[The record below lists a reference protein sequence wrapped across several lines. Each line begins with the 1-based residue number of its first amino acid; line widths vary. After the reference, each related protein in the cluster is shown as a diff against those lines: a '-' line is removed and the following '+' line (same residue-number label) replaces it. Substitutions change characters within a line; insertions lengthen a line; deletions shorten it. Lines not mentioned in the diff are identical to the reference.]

1 MYYLVVRPSTGELM
15 GETRHGLIA
24 LAPTD
29 APAASDASITKAIAP
44 KLLTAMHIAENHQ
57 SAMNCEFGSGW
68 EVATLDISRGIIAI
82 TQTLP
87 FD

>member
-1 MYYLVVRPSTGELM
+1 MCYLVIRPSTGELM

-24 LAPTD
+24 L

-87 FD
+87 VD